1 MTFIKKYLPIL
12 FKGGTLSRE
21 GLENIL
27 KKIDFNKIKNLNI
40 NGYATCTSIPEI
52 RAKYFK
58 FNENS
63 TEDIKNILYAT
74 SAVPL
79 IYDSAI
85 INNVSY
91 LDGGIVD
98 NVPIQPVYGEG
109 CDVIIVV
116 KLSVD
121 SYIDIEKYPN
131 TKIIEIN
138 SLESEGADLRGMMD
152 LIRILLSKE

>member
-1 MTFIKKYLPIL
+1 M
-12 FKGGTLSRE
+12 SRQ

-40 NGYATCTSIPEI
+40 NGYVTCTSISEI
-52 RAKYFK
+52 RVKYFK
-58 FNENS
+58 FNGNS

-91 LDGGIVD
+91 LYGGIVD
-98 NVPIQPVYGEG
+98 NVPIQPVYGESY
-109 CDVIIVV
+109 DVIIVV

>member
-12 FKGGTLSRE
+12 VKGGTLSRE

-63 TEDIKNILYAT
+63 ILRTDAKTQQEILCSYVNNGIYAT
-74 SAVPL
+74 NEARS
-79 IYDSAI
+79 I
-85 INNVSY
+85 
-91 LDGGIVD
+91 LD
-98 NVPIQPVYGEG
+98 
-109 CDVIIVV
+109 
-116 KLSVD
+116 
-121 SYIDIEKYPN
+121 
-131 TKIIEIN
+131 
-138 SLESEGADLRGMMD
+138 
-152 LIRILLSKE
+152 LSKKVEIKALLMETIFR

>member
-1 MTFIKKYLPIL
+1 M
-12 FKGGTLSRE
+12 
-21 GLENIL
+21 
-27 KKIDFNKIKNLNI
+27 
-40 NGYATCTSIPEI
+40 
-52 RAKYFK
+52 
-58 FNENS
+58 
-63 TEDIKNILYAT
+63 YAT

-79 IYDSAI
+79 IYDSA
-85 INNVSY
+85 

>member
-1 MTFIKKYLPIL
+1 M
-12 FKGGTLSRE
+12 SRQ

-27 KKIDFNKIKNLNI
+27 RKIDFNKIKNLNI
-40 NGYATCTSIPEI
+40 NGYATCTSISEI
-52 RAKYFK
+52 RVKYFK
-58 FNENS
+58 FNGNS

-109 CDVIIVV
+109 YDVIIVV

-138 SLESEGADLRGMMD
+138 SLESEGADLRGMMN

>member
-1 MTFIKKYLPIL
+1 MQ
-12 FKGGTLSRE
+12 
-21 GLENIL
+21 
-27 KKIDFNKIKNLNI
+27 
-40 NGYATCTSIPEI
+40 
-52 RAKYFK
+52 
-58 FNENS
+58 
-63 TEDIKNILYAT
+63 

-79 IYDSAI
+79 IYDSVI

-138 SLESEGADLRGMMD
+138 FEPEGADLRGMMD
-152 LIRILLSKE
+152 LIR

>member
-1 MTFIKKYLPIL
+1 M
-12 FKGGTLSRE
+12 SRQ

-40 NGYATCTSIPEI
+40 NGYATCTSISEI
-52 RAKYFK
+52 RVKYFK
-58 FNENS
+58 FNGNS

-98 NVPIQPVYGEG
+98 N
-109 CDVIIVV
+109 
-116 KLSVD
+116 
-121 SYIDIEKYPN
+121 
-131 TKIIEIN
+131 TKILKHHLIKMKFLLIHFFEN
-138 SLESEGADLRGMMD
+138 YSLDSNIQLVP
-152 LIRILLSKE
+152 LF

>member
-12 FKGGTLSRE
+12 VKGGTLSRE

-63 TEDIKNILYAT
+63 TGDIKNILYAT

-79 IYDSAI
+79 IYDSA
-85 INNVSY
+85 

-138 SLESEGADLRGMMD
+138 SLESEGADLRGMMN

>member
-12 FKGGTLSRE
+12 VKGGTLSRE

-98 NVPIQPVYGEG
+98 NVPIQQIGRAHV
-109 CDVIIVV
+109 
-116 KLSVD
+116 
-121 SYIDIEKYPN
+121 
-131 TKIIEIN
+131 
-138 SLESEGADLRGMMD
+138 
-152 LIRILLSKE
+152 

>member
-1 MTFIKKYLPIL
+1 MV
-12 FKGGTLSRE
+12 KGGTRE
-21 GLENIL
+21 YI

>member
-1 MTFIKKYLPIL
+1 M
-12 FKGGTLSRE
+12 
-21 GLENIL
+21 
-27 KKIDFNKIKNLNI
+27 
-40 NGYATCTSIPEI
+40 
-52 RAKYFK
+52 
-58 FNENS
+58 
-63 TEDIKNILYAT
+63 YAT

-109 CDVIIVV
+109 YDVIIVV

-138 SLESEGADLRGMMD
+138 SLKQRNPER
-152 LIRILLSKE
+152 RKN

>member
-1 MTFIKKYLPIL
+1 M
-12 FKGGTLSRE
+12 SRQ

-40 NGYATCTSIPEI
+40 NGYATCTSISEI
-52 RAKYFK
+52 RVKYFK
-58 FNENS
+58 FNGNSTDGNS

-109 CDVIIVV
+109 YDVIIVV

-138 SLESEGADLRGMMD
+138 SLESEGADLRGMMN

>member
-1 MTFIKKYLPIL
+1 MNVF
-12 FKGGTLSRE
+12 
-21 GLENIL
+21 N
-27 KKIDFNKIKNLNI
+27 NKIKNLNI

-109 CDVIIVV
+109 YDVIIVV